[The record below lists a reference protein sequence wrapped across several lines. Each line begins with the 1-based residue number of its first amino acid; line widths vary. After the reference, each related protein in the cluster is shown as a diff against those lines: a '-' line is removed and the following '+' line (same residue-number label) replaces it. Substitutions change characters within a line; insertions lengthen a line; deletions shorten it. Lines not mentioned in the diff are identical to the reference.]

1 MHLFL
6 ILGAKSRRQ
15 GRNKRRN
22 DSKRVLV
29 FKLGK
34 LKPLEMYR
42 ECKKNDQCTSQFSQ
56 AFQLWWASCRH
67 HHAPMRQ

>member
-6 ILGAKSRRQ
+6 IIGAKSRRKD
-15 GRNKRRN
+15 RNKRRN
-22 DSKRVLV
+22 DSKRLLI
-29 FKLGK
+29 FKLDK

-42 ECKKNDQCTSQFSQ
+42 KCKENDQSTSQFSQ
-56 AFQLWWASCRH
+56 SLQLWWASCRH